1 MVKSNGADGTASKF
15 FFLSLLRNTHIKK
28 KDKIRKYIHILLS
41 HNAINERKNKKE
53 NKETKSTKKE
63 DVEKFAATDSCFY
76 YPKSA
81 CFSCNIIILL

>member
-1 MVKSNGADGTASKF
+1 MELMALLLSF
-15 FFLSLLRNTHIKK
+15 FFVVVKKHKHKK
-28 KDKIRKYIHILLS
+28 KDEIRKYFHILLS
-41 HNAINERKNKKE
+41 HNAIYERKNKKE